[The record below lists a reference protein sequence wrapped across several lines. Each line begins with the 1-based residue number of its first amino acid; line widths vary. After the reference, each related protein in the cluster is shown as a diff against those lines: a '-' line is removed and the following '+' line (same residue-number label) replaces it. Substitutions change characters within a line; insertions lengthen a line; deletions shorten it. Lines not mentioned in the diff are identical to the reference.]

1 MHKNTLTRR
10 PGSRSPLDSHRR
22 PACSTPLISQP
33 ISRPLV
39 TPIGPVAA
47 EDVLR
52 LRGLTHRNPWPRHA
66 GIACLVARMIL
77 TIGHDVLGPVWVVL
91 QEWHRADEVHAGAE
105 HNKHRP
111 PVAVAHQPRSHLVP
125 AAHSAARWNA
135 GVVGMAEPHLAA
147 GPAGDALGD

>member
-1 MHKNTLTRR
+1 GAGWRR
-10 PGSRSPLDSHRR
+10 GYRRS
-22 PACSTPLISQP
+22 PACSAPLICQP

-52 LRGLTHRNPWPRHA
+52 LRRLTHRNPWPRHA
-66 GIACLVARMIL
+66 GITCLVARMIL
-77 TIGHDVLGPVWVVL
+77 TIGHDILGPVWVVL

-111 PVAVAHQPRSHLVP
+111 PVAITHQSCAHLVP
-125 AAHSAARWNA
+125 AAHRAARRNA

-147 GPAGDALGD
+147 GPAGDALGDRRPAVLLA